1 MISQEEIES
10 FLVGNDPEEYIV
22 SVEYDYAS
30 DKIYKIKEVPGKGKQ
45 IQRDTLISFAWVG
58 DLRGQNFY
66 SSSKGLQKEAMSKHG
81 IIIEKLR
88 TDGNDRLERGLTFL
102 VKCMKGYRNL
112 IQFFREG
119 GLDPWGEK
127 TKDLIM
133 VLPPVEQYL
142 ISKEKR
148 LFKGFEEYNDI
159 TRMVFDLETTSLEP
173 KDGRIFMIGVKT
185 NKGFRKVIECATP
198 DDERRGLVEFFNLID
213 EHKPSILSGYNSF
226 NFDWYWIYERCKMLN
241 LDIKKIAKSLNP
253 DKSISQKESMLKLAN
268 EVEKFNQTQMWGYNI
283 IDILHSVRRAQAINS
298 NIKEAGLK
306 YITKYIEAEAPDR
319 IYVDHDKIGSMYRDK
334 EDYWLNIEN
343 GKYKK
348 VGIDPKI
355 DDVCGRHSSVY
366 IKTKGDDIIERYLD
380 DDLEETLLVDEE
392 FNQGSFLL
400 ASLLPTTYERVS
412 TMGTATIWKLVML
425 AWSYKNGL
433 AIPAKKEKRNFVG
446 GLSRLLKTGYSK
458 DVLKLDYSSL
468 YPSIQLTHDV
478 FPESDITGVMKG
490 LLSYFRDSRIMY
502 KNLASEYK
510 SIDKKKAKSYDTKQL
525 PIKIFINS
533 LFGALSAPQVFP
545 WGDMDM
551 GEKITCTGRQYL
563 RQMLKFFMKRGYT
576 PLVCDTDGM
585 NFSLPDGGVEGRKYI
600 GRGLN
605 WLVKEGKEYTGY
617 DADVAEFNDKFMR
630 GTMGLDCDG
639 TWDSCINLARKN
651 YATLEHNGKVK
662 LTGNTIKSKKM
673 PKYIEIFLDKG
684 IKLLLNGNGQGF
696 VEWYYEYLQRIFDQK
711 IPLMDIASKAKVKQS
726 IDDYIKRSK
735 TTTKAGALMSRQA
748 HMELAIKDGL
758 NVNLGDVIYYVN
770 NGTKASHGDVQKVN
784 QPKKGWSDEQI
795 ELFFSNSTKSKLD
808 YKQKET
814 FLLNNGWE
822 KSWGEDNW
830 VRSDAKNK
838 EANTG
843 IPTDLAYKLAST
855 DSVIQLKCYRIDP
868 QELESNPGLT
878 GEYNI
883 QRAIATFNKR
893 VEPLLVVFKEEV
905 RNGLLVKN
913 PEDRPFFTKDQCE
926 LINGVPF
933 EEKDQ
938 DDIQKDLID
947 MEQGE
952 VVFWDK
958 VGVNPNYIYELAE
971 DGWEEHI

>member
-1 MISQEEIES
+1 
-10 FLVGNDPEEYIV
+10 
-22 SVEYDYAS
+22 
-30 DKIYKIKEVPGKGKQ
+30 
-45 IQRDTLISFAWVG
+45 
-58 DLRGQNFY
+58 
-66 SSSKGLQKEAMSKHG
+66 
-81 IIIEKLR
+81 
-88 TDGNDRLERGLTFL
+88 
-102 VKCMKGYRNL
+102 
-112 IQFFREG
+112 
-119 GLDPWGEK
+119 
-127 TKDLIM
+127 
-133 VLPPVEQYL
+133 
-142 ISKEKR
+142 
-148 LFKGFEEYNDI
+148 
-159 TRMVFDLETTSLEP
+159 
-173 KDGRIFMIGVKT
+173 
-185 NKGFRKVIECATP
+185 
-198 DDERRGLVEFFNLID
+198 
-213 EHKPSILSGYNSF
+213 
-226 NFDWYWIYERCKMLN
+226 
-241 LDIKKIAKSLNP
+241 
-253 DKSISQKESMLKLAN
+253 
-268 EVEKFNQTQMWGYNI
+268 
-283 IDILHSVRRAQAINS
+283 
-298 NIKEAGLK
+298 
-306 YITKYIEAEAPDR
+306 
-319 IYVDHDKIGSMYRDK
+319 
-334 EDYWLNIEN
+334 
-343 GKYKK
+343 
-348 VGIDPKI
+348 
-355 DDVCGRHSSVY
+355 
-366 IKTKGDDIIERYLD
+366 
-380 DDLEETLLVDEE
+380 
-392 FNQGSFLL
+392 
-400 ASLLPTTYERVS
+400 
-412 TMGTATIWKLVML
+412 ML

-748 HMELAIKDGL
+748 HMELAIKEGL

-855 DSVIQLKCYRIDP
+855 DSVIQLNCYRIDP

>member
-1 MISQEEIES
+1 
-10 FLVGNDPEEYIV
+10 
-22 SVEYDYAS
+22 
-30 DKIYKIKEVPGKGKQ
+30 
-45 IQRDTLISFAWVG
+45 
-58 DLRGQNFY
+58 
-66 SSSKGLQKEAMSKHG
+66 
-81 IIIEKLR
+81 
-88 TDGNDRLERGLTFL
+88 
-102 VKCMKGYRNL
+102 
-112 IQFFREG
+112 
-119 GLDPWGEK
+119 
-127 TKDLIM
+127 
-133 VLPPVEQYL
+133 
-142 ISKEKR
+142 
-148 LFKGFEEYNDI
+148 
-159 TRMVFDLETTSLEP
+159 
-173 KDGRIFMIGVKT
+173 MIGIKT
-185 NKGFRKVIECATP
+185 NNGYRKVIECSNE
-198 DDERRGLVEFFNLID
+198 DEERKGLVEFFKIID
-213 EHKPSILSGYNSF
+213 EIKPSIISGYNSA

-241 LDIKKIAKSLNP
+241 LDIKKIAKSLHGER
-253 DKSISQKESMLKLAN
+253 SITQKDSMLKLGN
-268 EVEKFNQTQMWGYNI
+268 EVEKFTQTQMWGYNI
-283 IDILHSVRRAQAINS
+283 IDIIHSVRRAQAINS
-298 NIKEAGLK
+298 SIKEAGLK
-306 YITKYIEAEAPDR
+306 YITKFIDGEAKDRVYI
-319 IYVDHDKIGSMYRDK
+319 DHTKIGPMYAEK
-334 EDYWLNIEN
+334 NEYWLNIEN

-348 VGIDPKI
+348 VGVDEKI
-355 DDVCGRHSSVY
+355 DEICSRRADIY
-366 IKTKGDDIIERYLD
+366 IKTTGDDIVERYLD

-446 GLSRLLKTGYSK
+446 GLSRLLKTGFSRN
-458 DVLKLDYSSL
+458 VLKLDYSSL

-510 SIDKKKAKSYDTKQL
+510 EIDKKKAKSFDTKQL

-563 RQMLKFFMKRGYT
+563 RQMLKFFVKRGYT

-585 NFSLPDGGVEGRKYI
+585 NFSLPDGGVEDRKYI

-617 DADVAEFNDKFMR
+617 DADVAEFNDRFMR

-651 YATLEHNGKVK
+651 YATLEHGGKVK
-662 LTGNTIKSKKM
+662 LTGNSIKSKKM

-684 IKLLLNGNGQGF
+684 IKLLLNGDGQGF
-696 VEWYYEYLQRIFDQK
+696 VEWYYEYLERIFDQK
-711 IPLMDIASKAKVKQS
+711 IPLIDIASKARIKQS

-735 TTTKAGALMSRQA
+735 TKTKAGAFMSRQA
-748 HMELAIKDGL
+748 HMELAINEGL
-758 NVNLGDVIYYVN
+758 NVSLGDVIYYVN
-770 NGTKASHGDVQKVN
+770 NGSKASHGDVQKVN
-784 QPKKGWSDEQI
+784 KPKKGWSQEHLN
-795 ELFFSNSTKSKLD
+795 LFFQTNESH
-808 YKQKET
+808 KEKVK
-814 FLLNNGWE
+814 FLLKNGWE
-822 KSWGEDNW
+822 QSWSDDNW
-830 VRSDAKNK
+830 VRSDSPNK

-843 IPTDLAYKLAST
+843 IPTDSAYQLVFS
-855 DSVIQLKCYRIDP
+855 DLVGSVVQLNCYRINP

-878 GEYNI
+878 GNYNI

-905 RNGLLVKN
+905 RDGLLVKN
-913 PEDRPFFTKDQCE
+913 PEDRPFFTKDQCI
-926 LINGVPF
+926 LINGIPF

-952 VVFWDK
+952 VVFWEN
-958 VGVNPNYIYELAE
+958 VGINPQYIYELAE
-971 DGWEEHI
+971 AGWEEYI